1 MNNFIDENF
10 LLTTDVARQLYHEVT
25 APLPVIDFHNHLDP
39 QKLAVN
45 YCFSDLAELWISSDP
60 YKHRMMR
67 IAGIDE
73 EIITGTRV
81 SGKERYDAWA
91 SLFPY
96 TIGNPLF
103 HWSCMELKRFFG
115 IDDILNRQNADEIWE
130 TCNHLLR
137 QPGWGM
143 LDILQMCKVEVL
155 CTSDDL
161 LVDLTSHQQ
170 ASCQPQQIVVKPSL
184 RADSISAFSSPSFRS
199 FVLQLASQCGMQIN
213 GLEEYLRAIEL
224 RLDDFS
230 KAGCEYADHSLD
242 AGFRFV
248 QISEAE
254 ASALFGKLMENQ
266 MLSSAENIGL
276 QSYLLSYLGRCYAQR
291 DWCMQLHIGAK
302 RDTNTRLRRSLG
314 PAGGYA
320 SIGQACDIDSLVRL
334 LDSLDESDAL
344 PRTILYTLNPADN
357 AAFATLTGSYSG
369 NGIRGKVQ
377 FGPAWWYND
386 HLEGMNQ
393 QLQALSSYGL
403 LNSFVGMTTD
413 SRSVLSFSRHEY
425 FRRTLCRFIGQKVA
439 DGEFPSDLSLL
450 GESVRNICYNNIKK
464 WRKLI

>member
-1 MNNFIDENF
+1 
-10 LLTTDVARQLYHEVT
+10 
-25 APLPVIDFHNHLDP
+25 
-39 QKLAVN
+39 
-45 YCFSDLAELWISSDP
+45 
-60 YKHRMMR
+60 
-67 IAGIDE
+67 
-73 EIITGTRV
+73 
-81 SGKERYDAWA
+81 
-91 SLFPY
+91 
-96 TIGNPLF
+96 
-103 HWSCMELKRFFG
+103 
-115 IDDILNRQNADEIWE
+115 
-130 TCNHLLR
+130 
-137 QPGWGM
+137 
-143 LDILQMCKVEVL
+143 
-155 CTSDDL
+155 
-161 LVDLTSHQQ
+161 
-170 ASCQPQQIVVKPSL
+170 
-184 RADSISAFSSPSFRS
+184 
-199 FVLQLASQCGMQIN
+199 MQIN

-450 GESVRNICYNNIKK
+450 GELVRNICYNNIKK